1 MFLPNCEKG
10 KTVFKRSSFDL
21 YGNECA
27 ATQSCR
33 WTRNWRIQYFQE
45 GNETFV
51 METQTADFNEF
62 IRSSDLPVLA
72 DFWAAWCGPCRMMSP
87 VIKELAHDWKGR
99 IVVVKVNTEEKQH
112 LTQQYGIS
120 AIPTMVL
127 FKNGAEIHRV
137 SGAMPL
143 NVLKSEL
150 EKFL

>member
-1 MFLPNCEKG
+1 
-10 KTVFKRSSFDL
+10 
-21 YGNECA
+21 
-27 ATQSCR
+27 
-33 WTRNWRIQYFQE
+33 
-45 GNETFV
+45 

-87 VIKELAHDWKGR
+87 VLKELAHDWKGR